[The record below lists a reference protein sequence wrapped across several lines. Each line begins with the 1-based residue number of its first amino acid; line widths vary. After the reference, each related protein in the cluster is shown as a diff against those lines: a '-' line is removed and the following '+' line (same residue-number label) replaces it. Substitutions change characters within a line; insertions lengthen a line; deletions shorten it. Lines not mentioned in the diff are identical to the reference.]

1 MKGTETHN
9 RGGQLDLP
17 DIEALLT
24 QQKEQGGQVP
34 NSRELRFFSIYC
46 EFVTRSLR
54 ENPNLEMRTRA
65 TAEALVLEA
74 VKRCRQLYLGE
85 VRRTYPKILGVMGL
99 IICSLS
105 TAAVLSM
112 PLPLDTQIFIIAA
125 SNFLAGLLVELPA
138 AIGLAE
144 AINNKIW
151 REFGIP
157 LIDSI
162 RETVI
167 QQRFI
172 RPPQED
178 AS

>member
-9 RGGQLDLP
+9 REGQLDLS
-17 DIEALLT
+17 DIKALLT

-34 NSRELRFFSIYC
+34 DSGELQFFLNYC
-46 EFVTRSLR
+46 TLFMGGLR
-54 ENPNLEMRTRA
+54 ENPNLGWRTKA

-74 VKRCRQLYLGE
+74 VKQCRQLYLDE

-105 TAAVLSM
+105 TVAFLSM
-112 PLPLDTQIFIIAA
+112 HLPLVKQIAIIAA
-125 SNFLAGLLVELPA
+125 FNLLAALLVELPI
-138 AIGLAE
+138 AIKLAE
-144 AINNKIW
+144 AINNKKIW

-162 RETVI
+162 RKTL
-167 QQRFI
+167 FL
-172 RPPQED
+172 RPP
-178 AS
+178 SRRR